1 MNNKS
6 QIFTLIAIALLVL
19 FFVSYEVYSI
29 AQDRH
34 AIKTRISTMDS
45 FLFSLEKNLERE
57 IYVSGYRAIFLAED
71 KISKTGAY
79 IPDMSSF
86 IYEAF
91 FNGTVSGNSS
101 EILNGTTYSDILQ
114 SVNEK
119 AGKIN
124 VNININ
130 NPQIS
135 ISHESPWNVALIFS
149 FDLEMNDN
157 SNLAS
162 WKKHEDI
169 KSLIEIEGFEDPI
182 YLINTNGKVA
192 YKFNRTI
199 YEGNYVQAGNPEN
212 LNQHVLNRYYA
223 ENPDAPSFLKRLQ
236 GDLSADANGIE
247 SLADLSEFTK
257 QGLVIQQKS
266 IVDHTYF
273 SSNNPASRNIQG
285 LSSWFRLDDAHLAKY
300 NAAELAV

>member
-29 AQDRH
+29 SQDRY

-45 FLFSLEKNLERE
+45 FLFSLETNLERE
-57 IYVSGYRAIFLAED
+57 VYVSGYRAIFLAED
-71 KISKTGAY
+71 KISKTGTY
-79 IPDMSSF
+79 IPDINSF
-86 IYEAF
+86 MQEAF
-91 FNGTVSGNSS
+91 FNGTASGNSS
-101 EILNGTTYSDILQ
+101 EILDGTTYSDILQ

-119 AGKIN
+119 ADKIN

-130 NPQIS
+130 NPEIS
-135 ISHESPWNVALIFS
+135 IFQENPWNVALIFS

-169 KSLIEIEGFEDPI
+169 KSLIEIDGFEDPV

-199 YEGNYVQAGNPEN
+199 YDGNYVQAGNPEN
-212 LNQHVLNRYYA
+212 LNQHVLNKYYA
-223 ENPDAPSFLKRLQ
+223 ENPDAPSFLKRLE

-257 QGLVIQQKS
+257 QGLEIQQKS
-266 IVDHTYF
+266 IVYHIYF
-273 SSNNPASRNIQG
+273 SQNNPSSRNIQG
-285 LSSWFRLDDAHLAKY
+285 LPSWFRLDDAHLVKY
-300 NAAELAV
+300 NATGLV

>member
-1 MNNKS
+1 MNKKS

-57 IYVSGYRAIFLAED
+57 IYVSGYRAVFLAED
-71 KISKTGAY
+71 KISKTGEY
-79 IPDMSSF
+79 IPDMNLF
-86 IYEAF
+86 IHESF
-91 FNGTVSGNSS
+91 FNGTVFGESS

-135 ISHESPWNVALIFS
+135 ISQENPWNIALIFS

-162 WKKHEDI
+162 WKKHENI

-182 YLINTNGKVA
+182 YTLNTYGKVA

-199 YEGNYVQAGNPEN
+199 YEGNYVQASSPDN
-212 LNQHVLNRYYA
+212 LNQHTLNRYYT
-223 ENPDAPSFLKRLQ
+223 ENSDAPSFLKRLQ
-236 GDLSADANGIE
+236 GDLGADANGIE
-247 SLADLSEFTK
+247 SLVDISEFTK
-257 QGLVIQQKS
+257 QGLSIQQKS
-266 IVDHTYF
+266 IVDHIYF
-273 SSNNPASRNIQG
+273 SRNNPISRNILG
-285 LSSWFRLDDAHLAKY
+285 LSSWFRLDDAHLEKY
-300 NAAELAV
+300 NATELAA